1 MTTRK
6 MWSCERDS
14 EKECEKVSV
23 IEKNEREVK
32 NSGEFVK
39 AIRNEFVNDSE
50 NTRVLVKS

>member
-39 AIRNEFVNDSE
+39 AIKNEFVNDSE
-50 NTRVLVKS
+50 NARVLVKS